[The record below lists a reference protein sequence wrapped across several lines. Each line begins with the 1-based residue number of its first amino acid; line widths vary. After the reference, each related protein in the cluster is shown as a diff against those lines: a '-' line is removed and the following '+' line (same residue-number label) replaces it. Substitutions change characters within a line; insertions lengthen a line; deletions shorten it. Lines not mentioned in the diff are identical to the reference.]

1 MKVNTL
7 LNLVKQYDESREK
20 QAAKQNKRID
30 ACEAKL
36 ESLVNNKP
44 TATSGNSTGA
54 IHPPPPAQNLS
65 DLQGNPL
72 QYQQPPGLQYH
83 VLPLAPHPQVMMTSQ
98 PQASLDTFDM
108 FSVEIEE
115 AQYGDLV
122 GCGGKN
128 IDLIR
133 QNSGATITIKELR
146 DNRPKLY
153 YEVLITGTSPQ
164 VKLATQQ
171 VLNNKKCHL
180 TETITSLVTGKEE
193 LSAKK

>member
-44 TATSGNSTGA
+44 TGTSGNSTGA
-54 IHPPPPAQNLS
+54 ILPPPPAQNLS

-83 VLPLAPHPQVMMTSQ
+83 VLPMAPHPQVMMTSQ
-98 PQASLDTFDM
+98 PQGGLDTFDM

-115 AQYGDLV
+115 AQYSDLV

-133 QNSGATITIKELR
+133 QNSGASITIKELR

-180 TETITSLVTGKEE
+180 TQTITSLVTEKEE